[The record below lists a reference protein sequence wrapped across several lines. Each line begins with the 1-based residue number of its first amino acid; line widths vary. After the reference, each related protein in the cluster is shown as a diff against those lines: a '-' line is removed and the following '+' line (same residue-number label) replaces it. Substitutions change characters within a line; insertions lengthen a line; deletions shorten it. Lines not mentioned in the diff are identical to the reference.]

1 MEEIMGL
8 KDIVLTVDAG
18 AAGSRRLAY
27 AIELARLHESRLTGL
42 HVIEPLNL
50 AAYFSPAVSG
60 YIAADAMDE
69 MEQRHRMAAET
80 AARKLET
87 AFTDACSRA
96 GIADEWRLAE
106 GDTAEMGVLHA
117 RHADLAVTGQID
129 PENPPPGGAAR
140 LPEQLALA
148 SGRPVLIVPYTGK
161 FDSIGRRVLVAWS
174 GTRESARALN
184 DALPILERADQV
196 SVLSINPDRDRTLP
210 GADIALHLARHGVKA
225 EATSTVAKDIDVGNT
240 LLSRAADFGADLIVM
255 GCYGHSR
262 ARELM
267 LGGATREILRHMTAP
282 VLMSH

>member
-1 MEEIMGL
+1 MGL

-18 AAGSRRLAY
+18 MASGRRLAF
-27 AIELARLHESRLTGL
+27 AIELARLHEARLTGL

-50 AAYFSPAVSG
+50 SAYFSPAVSG

-69 MEQRHRMAAET
+69 MEQRHRAAAE
-80 AARKLET
+80 AAAKKLET
-87 AFTDACSRA
+87 GFADACSRA
-96 GIADEWRLAE
+96 GVSGEWRIAE

-117 RHADLAVTGQID
+117 RRADLTVTGQID
-129 PENPPPGGAAR
+129 PENPPPGSAAR

-148 SGRPVLIVPYTGK
+148 SGRPVLIVPYAGK
-161 FDSIGRRVLVAWS
+161 FDGVGRRVLVAWS
-174 GTRESARALN
+174 RTRESARALN
-184 DALPILERADQV
+184 DALPILKRADQV
-196 SVLSINPDRDRTLP
+196 SVLSINPERDGTLP

-225 EATSTVAKDIDVGNT
+225 EATSTVAEDIDIGST
-240 LLSRAADFGADLIVM
+240 LLSRAADFGSDLIVM

>member
-1 MEEIMGL
+1 MGL
-8 KDIVLTVDAG
+8 KDIVVTVDAG
-18 AAGSRRLAY
+18 AASGRRLAY
-27 AIELARLHESRLTGL
+27 AVELARLHEARLTGL

-69 MEQRHRMAAET
+69 MEQRHRAAAE
-80 AARKLET
+80 AAAKKLET
-87 AFTDACSRA
+87 AFADACSRA
-96 GIADEWRLAE
+96 GITGEWRLAE
-106 GDTAEMGVLHA
+106 GDTAEMGVLQA
-117 RHADLAVTGQID
+117 RYADLTITGQID
-129 PENPPPGGAAR
+129 PEDPPPGSAAR

-148 SGRPVLIVPYTGK
+148 SGRPVLIAPYAGK
-161 FDSIGRRVLVAWS
+161 FDSVGRRVLVAWS
-174 GTRESARALN
+174 RTRESARALN
-184 DALPILERADQV
+184 DALPILKRADHV
-196 SVLSINPDRDRTLP
+196 FVLSINPERDGTLP

-225 EATSTVAKDIDVGNT
+225 EATSTVAEDIDVGNT
-240 LLSRAADFGADLIVM
+240 LLSRAADLGVDLIVM